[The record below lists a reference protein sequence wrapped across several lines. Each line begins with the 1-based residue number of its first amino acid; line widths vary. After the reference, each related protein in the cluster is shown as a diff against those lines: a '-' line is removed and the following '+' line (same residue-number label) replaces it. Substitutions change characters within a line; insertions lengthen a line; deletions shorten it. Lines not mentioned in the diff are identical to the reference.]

1 MYCEYYGFREKPF
14 NITPDP
20 GFIFLSNQHREA
32 FAHLLYGIDSHIG
45 FITLTGEIGTGKTT
59 VIRTLLSQLSAETYR
74 TALIFNP
81 CLSSLGL
88 MRHINKEFGLAADG
102 ADTAG
107 LLTELNEFLLRE
119 HAAQRTVV
127 LVVDEAQNLEPGVLE
142 QIRLISNLET
152 ERDKLIQIV
161 LVGQPELREL
171 LHRPELRQLGQR
183 IGVAYHLDPMTLADT
198 RAYIAHRTGIAGRR
212 NSALFSDGA
221 IRKIYAFSRGFPRLI
236 NLACDRA
243 LLLGFTMEKTPI
255 SPAMADKAIAD
266 IRPRRMRRRRKPLAL
281 AAALTLVLVAAVTA
295 FLVFEPVDEKHTS
308 VQPPPFSTAIGE
320 LARMTEP
327 ASAAAAF
334 NEVAGYWDVKPVEDK
349 GNTLRP
355 EQLADS
361 RRLDTYRYNGDL
373 ASIIR
378 FGIPAVLELSIPGT
392 TGTRYIAASAGAGE
406 TISITPHLATVTTA
420 RLADFVP
427 FWKGKGYLFWNNYLE
442 IPSHLKPG
450 TKGEP
455 VKRLQGLLRA
465 AGTYRGNLT
474 GTLDRETMVAVK
486 AFQQAHGIEET
497 GIAGKQ
503 TLLLLYASGSGKRS
517 GKTITVT
524 GSAQ

>member
-88 MRHINKEFGLAADG
+88 MRHINREYGLAADG
-102 ADTAG
+102 SDTAE
-107 LLTELNEFLLRE
+107 LLTELNEFLLCE

-127 LVVDEAQNLEPGVLE
+127 LVVDEAQNLEPAVLE

-183 IGVAYHLDPMTLADT
+183 VGVAYHLDPMTLADT
-198 RAYIAHRTGIAGRR
+198 RAYIAHRTGIAGRKD
-212 NSALFSDGA
+212 STLFSDGA
-221 IRKIYAFSRGFPRLI
+221 IRKIYSFSRGFPRLI
-236 NLACDRA
+236 NLVCDRA
-243 LLLGFTMEKTPI
+243 LLLGFTREKTPI
-255 SPAMADKAIAD
+255 SPGMADKAIAD
-266 IRPRRMRRRRKPLAL
+266 IRPQRRARHRWQRATAAL
-281 AAALTLVLVAAVTA
+281 AVLMVVAAITG
-295 FLVFEPVDEKHTS
+295 FLLFESKQREQAEVI
-308 VQPPPFSTAIGE
+308 PPSFSTAVAE
-320 LARMTEP
+320 LAGMSEP

-334 NEVAGYWDVKPVEDK
+334 NEVAAYWDVKPVAGKE
-349 GNTLRP
+349 NTLLP
-355 EQLADS
+355 DQLANS
-361 RRLDTYRYNGDL
+361 RRLESYRFSGNLPAMLG
-373 ASIIR
+373 
-378 FGIPAVLELSIPGT
+378 FGVPAILEISLPGT
-392 TGTRYIAASAGAGE
+392 TGKRYLTVSSGAGGNVV
-406 TISITPHLATVTTA
+406 INPPLAGVTA
-420 RLADFVP
+420 AQLAEVEP
-427 FWKGKGYLFWNNYLE
+427 FWKDRGYLFWNNYLE
-442 IPSHLKPG
+442 IPSHMKPG
-450 TKGEP
+450 AKGEP

-465 AGTYRGNLT
+465 AGTYRGGLT
-474 GTLDRETMVAVK
+474 GTLDRETMAAVK
-486 AFQQAHGIEET
+486 AFQQANGIEET

-503 TLLLLYASGSGKRS
+503 TLMLLYGPGGGKGT
-517 GKTITVT
+517 GKTV
-524 GSAQ
+524 AAREPAP